1 MKTNWIPS
9 RKVLS
14 GGVAGLTAWAIL
26 TGLGYF
32 NIPVPLEL
40 QVYLPAL
47 ITSLVSYLVPPAQQ
61 DVIRRMDDRL
71 VAIAGHDPDSAVSL
85 PVGEAAARI
94 TPTK

>member
-14 GGVAGLTAWAIL
+14 GGVAGVVSWAVL

-32 NIPVPLEL
+32 NVPIPLEM

-47 ITSLVSYLVPPAQQ
+47 LTTLVSYLVPPAQQ
-61 DVIRRMDDRL
+61 DIIRRLDDRL
-71 VAIAGHDPDSAVSL
+71 VAIAGKDPNSDVSPL
-85 PVGEAAARI
+85 VGQAAERSGR
-94 TPTK
+94 P